1 MEIEI
6 SKKTI
11 KLEKELNLVDE
22 FVIDVSK
29 ILGEYFNY
37 VIVSGYLPILF
48 GKVRGTED
56 VDVFI
61 EEVSLEKF
69 KEFCEELDR
78 RGYEILNSKDAE
90 DAYDILK
97 ERLAIR
103 LSKEGEFIPNFEL
116 KFPEDVWGTRSI
128 KERIKVVLN
137 GNEFFISSIEM
148 NIAFKI
154 YLGSRK
160 DIDDACHLYLLFKK
174 LKHLDE
180 GEIKKICSELGV
192 TPDILKRCKD
202 EE

>member
-174 LKHLDE
+174 
-180 GEIKKICSELGV
+180 
-192 TPDILKRCKD
+192 
-202 EE
+202 

>member
-90 DAYDILK
+90 DAYD
-97 ERLAIR
+97 
-103 LSKEGEFIPNFEL
+103 
-116 KFPEDVWGTRSI
+116 
-128 KERIKVVLN
+128 
-137 GNEFFISSIEM
+137 
-148 NIAFKI
+148 
-154 YLGSRK
+154 
-160 DIDDACHLYLLFKK
+160 
-174 LKHLDE
+174 
-180 GEIKKICSELGV
+180 
-192 TPDILKRCKD
+192 
-202 EE
+202 